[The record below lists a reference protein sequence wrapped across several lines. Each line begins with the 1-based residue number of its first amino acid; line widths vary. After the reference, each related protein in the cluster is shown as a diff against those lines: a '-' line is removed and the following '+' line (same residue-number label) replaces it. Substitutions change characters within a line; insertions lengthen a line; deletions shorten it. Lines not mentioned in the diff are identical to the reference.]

1 MDKNSKIY
9 VAGHTGLVGSAILRQ
24 LRATGYARLLTVG
37 QDQVDLTVQAAV
49 DQLFEREKPEYVFL
63 AAARVGG
70 ILAND
75 TYPGSF
81 IRDNLLIQTHVM
93 DAANRTG
100 VTKLLLLGSACIYP
114 RLAPQPISEDDLLSG
129 PLEPTNA
136 PYAVAKIAGIM
147 MAQAY
152 RKQYGLNAICLMPTN
167 LYGPGDNFD
176 PRDSHVAP
184 ALLRKVHEA
193 KMSNAPH
200 VVVWGTGEAR
210 REFLYVDDM
219 ADAAIFMMR
228 NYNSGKIVNIGVG
241 QDVSVTELVKL
252 MMEVVGYPCGIVF
265 DRSKPDGTPRRQLDS
280 SYLNSLGWSPKID
293 LREGLTRTYEWYVK
307 SLEHDG

>member
-1 MDKNSKIY
+1 
-9 VAGHTGLVGSAILRQ
+9 
-24 LRATGYARLLTVG
+24 
-37 QDQVDLTVQAAV
+37 
-49 DQLFEREKPEYVFL
+49 
-63 AAARVGG
+63 
-70 ILAND
+70 
-75 TYPGSF
+75 
-81 IRDNLLIQTHVM
+81 M
-93 DAANRTG
+93 DAANRNG

-114 RLAPQPISEDDLLSG
+114 RLAPRPISEDDLLSG

-193 KMSNAPH
+193 KMSNASH
-200 VVVWGTGEAR
+200 VVVWGTGAAR

-228 NYNSGKIVNIGVG
+228 SYNSGKIVNIGVG
-241 QDVSVTELVKL
+241 QDVSVTE
-252 MMEVVGYPCGIVF
+252 
-265 DRSKPDGTPRRQLDS
+265 
-280 SYLNSLGWSPKID
+280 
-293 LREGLTRTYEWYVK
+293 
-307 SLEHDG
+307 